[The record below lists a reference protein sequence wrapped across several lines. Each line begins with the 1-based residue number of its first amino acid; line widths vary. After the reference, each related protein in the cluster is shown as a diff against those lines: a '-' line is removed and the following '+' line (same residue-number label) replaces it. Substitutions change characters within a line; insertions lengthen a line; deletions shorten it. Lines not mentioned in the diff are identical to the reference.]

1 MLGAGAAAGAGT
13 AAECPALPRKRQCH
27 YVQCVESLDLPV
39 QLEPQHGLRAAEV
52 LPFKT
57 RPSFNSKVSAAAV
70 PTKNRASATADMKR
84 FALFIVPSH
93 DWKSGIPQIPA
104 LVSRTQ
110 KLHCNS
116 TALDDGDAGN
126 GCARC
131 NNGQPRNG
139 WLERHQL
146 RRLLQLRSSEPFF
159 PRVRGLRYKGKGPN
173 QGGLGPDAPKARS
186 R

>member
-1 MLGAGAAAGAGT
+1 
-13 AAECPALPRKRQCH
+13 
-27 YVQCVESLDLPV
+27 
-39 QLEPQHGLRAAEV
+39 
-52 LPFKT
+52 
-57 RPSFNSKVSAAAV
+57 
-70 PTKNRASATADMKR
+70 MKR

-131 NNGQPRNG
+131 NSEKSEGE
-139 WLERHQL
+139 ERKDSQESGE
-146 RRLLQLRSSEPFF
+146 RRIDR
-159 PRVRGLRYKGKGPN
+159 RGFWPK
-173 QGGLGPDAPKARS
+173 QGIVASNKKKRAQAEMAWAL
-186 R
+186 